1 MPVKILIADDHPLFR
16 AAMCHAL
23 GGVDNIALV
32 EASTFPETLSVL
44 SSTPDIEV
52 VFLDLTMPGNEG
64 LTGVSHLQS
73 SFPDVLVVVV
83 TALEEPAIVQRALAL
98 GASGFVPKSAS
109 VDSIVDAVESVLDGE
124 VWVPQNVVINNHAS
138 DCEDDFLFKLKL
150 LTPHQLK
157 VLQMVSDGL
166 LNKQIAYELA
176 ISEST
181 VKQHVS
187 AVLKKLGVI
196 NRTKAGIAF
205 KNAMHVNTS

>member
-1 MPVKILIADDHPLFR
+1 MPVKVLIADDHPLFR
-16 AAMCHAL
+16 TAMCHAL
-23 GGVDNIALV
+23 GGMQDINIT
-32 EASTFPETLSVL
+32 ESSTFPETLSQL
-44 SSTPDIEV
+44 ESDDAIEL

-64 LTGVSHLQS
+64 LNGLSTIHARY
-73 SFPDVLVVVV
+73 PDILVVVV
-83 TALEEPAIVQRALAL
+83 TAQESPAIVQKALAL
-98 GASGFVPKSAS
+98 GASGFIPKSAS
-109 VDSIVDAVESVLDGE
+109 VESIVEAVETVLEGDT
-124 VWVPQNVVINNHAS
+124 WVPEALNVDMS
-138 DCEDDFLFKLKL
+138 DSDEFSIRLRQ

-157 VLQMVSDGL
+157 VLRMVADGL

-205 KNAMHVNTS
+205 KHAMQIEQN